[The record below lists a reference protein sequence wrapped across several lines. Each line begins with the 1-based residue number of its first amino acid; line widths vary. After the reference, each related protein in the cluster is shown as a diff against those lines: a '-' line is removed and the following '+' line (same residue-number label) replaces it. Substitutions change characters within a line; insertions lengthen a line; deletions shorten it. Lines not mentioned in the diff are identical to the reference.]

1 MQSKLIYAS
10 LLAISMFF
18 GVSFEAE
25 AIQNPEVMSP
35 SQSSGTHMVRDMAGR
50 EVEVKN
56 KITKVATLGSVPM
69 LNTFIECLGAGKEIY
84 NHPSAFHNIYG
95 RWRMHLKFAPQ
106 MKNGP
111 IYETAGHELLAENVL
126 ANPPDLCVTNSK
138 ARLEMLEKL
147 KVPTIFVDLST
158 TDKMLDSVRVLGQAL
173 DKQADAEKYIEY
185 FHSTMEDLARRGD
198 AIPQKDRLRVLY
210 SNPQSL
216 RVPSEPVE
224 KVMKLIGAES
234 VTGKLAAQ
242 RIRTFDLEDVMRW
255 DPQVLFISNP
265 RLKAEL
271 RSSPA
276 LKDISGVKNGRMVVT
291 PTVGHFYGSPNV
303 ELPIAGYWMLHN
315 IYPKYFSREELKE
328 KMKEFY
334 KKFFNYEMT
343 DNELNLILSA
353 NPYQGEGPRY
363 KSNEE
368 MLSQHP
374 ISKRAS

>member
-1 MQSKLIYAS
+1 MKSRVIRALQLVFLI
-10 LLAISMFF
+10 FF
-18 GVSFEAE
+18 ALPFEAE
-25 AIQNPEVMSP
+25 AIQNQPTKP
-35 SQSSGTHMVRDMAGR
+35 AAQSSETRIIRDMAGR

-56 KITKVATLGSVPM
+56 RITKIATLGSVPM
-69 LNTFIECLGAGKEIY
+69 LNTFIECLGAGNEIF

-95 RWRMHLKFAPQ
+95 RWRMHLKFAPH
-106 MKNGP
+106 MKEGP
-111 IYETAGHELLAENVL
+111 IYETAGHELLAENLL

-158 TDKMLDSVRVLGQAL
+158 TDKMLDSVRVLGKAL
-173 DKQADAEKYIEY
+173 NKQDAAEKYIEY
-185 FHSTMEDLARRGD
+185 FHSTMADLKRRGD

-224 KVMKLIGAES
+224 KVMKLIGSES
-234 VTGKLAAQ
+234 VTRKLAEQ
-242 RIRTFDLEDVMRW
+242 KIRTFDLEDVMRW
-255 DPQVLFISNP
+255 DPQILFISNP

-271 RSSPA
+271 SGSPA
-276 LKDISGVKNGRMVVT
+276 LKDVSGVRSGQMVVT

-315 IYPKYFSREELKE
+315 IYPKYFSREDLKE

-334 KKFFNYEMT
+334 KNFFNYEMT
-343 DNELNLILSA
+343 DDDLNLILSD

-368 MLSQHP
+368 MMSQHP
-374 ISKRAS
+374 ISKKAS